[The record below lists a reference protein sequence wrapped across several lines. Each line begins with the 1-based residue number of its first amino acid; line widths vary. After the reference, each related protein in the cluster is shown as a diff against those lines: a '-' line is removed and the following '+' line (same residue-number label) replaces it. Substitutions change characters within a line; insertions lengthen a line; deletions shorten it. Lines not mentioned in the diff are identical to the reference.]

1 MNETMMSWPII
12 RTAGVDLKK
21 QRKNRK
27 FKFRSGNPPEVAR
40 LRYLEIQTVQEE
52 HTDIDLSLGLFDQCT
67 V

>member
-1 MNETMMSWPII
+1 MNEIMMSWPII

-40 LRYLEIQTVQEE
+40 LRYLEI
-52 HTDIDLSLGLFDQCT
+52 
-67 V
+67 